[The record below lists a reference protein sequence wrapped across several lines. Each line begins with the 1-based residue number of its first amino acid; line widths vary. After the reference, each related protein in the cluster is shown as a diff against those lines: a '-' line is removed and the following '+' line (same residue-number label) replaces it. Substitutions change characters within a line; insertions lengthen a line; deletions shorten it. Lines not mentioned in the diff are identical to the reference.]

1 LYVIPAARRVL
12 VLRTKGL
19 LRAILPWPMVAWCE
33 AIYFAL
39 FGEIELRMVRHL
51 CRPDQDSI
59 DVGANIGTY
68 LHAMKRHSRL
78 VYAFEPVPW
87 LAPVLAKKFGRG
99 IVVENLALSRATSAA
114 MLHIPI
120 VDGAPITGLSTLSP
134 SSAEKAAPGHDIEVA
149 TRPLD
154 SVYDGDVGFIK
165 IDVEGHEHS
174 VLQGAWRTIARC
186 RPRVLV
192 EAEERHAPGSV
203 RRVRA
208 FFHRLGYR
216 GYFVF
221 HRHLEA
227 IEQFD
232 AQTMQRSEDIADYTL
247 GAPRAQFDRYV
258 NNFLFLPA
266 EEPSTT
272 ITRLEASLSKPVSLD
287 ALTLWPSAHG
297 TPKSPGSPPQRSRSR
312 WGRVMRG

>member
-1 LYVIPAARRVL
+1 MYVIPATRRVL

-68 LHAMKRHSRL
+68 L
-78 VYAFEPVPW
+78 
-87 LAPVLAKKFGRG
+87 
-99 IVVENLALSRATSAA
+99 
-114 MLHIPI
+114 
-120 VDGAPITGLSTLSP
+120 
-134 SSAEKAAPGHDIEVA
+134 
-149 TRPLD
+149 
-154 SVYDGDVGFIK
+154 
-165 IDVEGHEHS
+165 
-174 VLQGAWRTIARC
+174 Q
-186 RPRVLV
+186 
-192 EAEERHAPGSV
+192 V

-221 HRHLEA
+221 HRHLKA

-247 GAPRAQFDRYV
+247 GAPRAIRSLRQQFPVLTGGGAEHD
-258 NNFLFLPA
+258 NHPA
-266 EEPSTT
+266 RGVLEQ
-272 ITRLEASLSKPVSLD
+272 TRLA
-287 ALTLWPSAHG
+287 
-297 TPKSPGSPPQRSRSR
+297 
-312 WGRVMRG
+312 